1 MSNSAVKINPERL
14 KNDITE
20 LGQIGSDPG
29 GGVSRPSFSPADLE
43 AREWFKDRLCSA
55 CLGVHQDGAGNIFGR
70 KEGTG
75 KTVMVGSH
83 LDSALN
89 GGIFDGP
96 AGVLSGLECLR
107 TIMENNLDIKKPLEV
122 AAFTDEEGNLVGDFL
137 GARAFTGTLQRE
149 ILEQGRTQYGP
160 PLNKILQN
168 TEFSIDSIMSAHSQ
182 RPELDAFIE
191 LHIEQGP
198 VLETE
203 EKSIGLVDRI
213 AGKNYWLCSMLGKAG
228 HAGTTPFELR
238 QDAFLGLADFALK
251 GTQYVAT
258 NFYDSRIT
266 FGKAQLHPGVFSI
279 IPARADFTLDFRS
292 TSEDTLQTMEEN
304 LLQIAADSAA
314 GRGLKFSYKSADHT
328 DPVVVPDRLLELM
341 QDVCEQQGYS
351 YMRLPSGAGHDAQIL
366 GTVTDT
372 AMIFIPCED
381 GISHS
386 PQEKIKWEDL
396 ERGANLMLETILRLA
411 Q

>member
-1 MSNSAVKINPERL
+1 MSDSAVKINIERL
-14 KNDITE
+14 QNDLTE
-20 LGQIGSDPG
+20 LAQIGSNPD

-43 AREWFKDRLCSA
+43 AREWFKDKLCSA

-70 KEGTG
+70 KEGIG

-83 LDSALN
+83 LDSVLN

-96 AGVLSGLECLR
+96 AGVLAGLECLR
-107 TIMENNLDIKKPLEV
+107 TILEKQLDIKNPLEV

-137 GARAFTGTLQRE
+137 GARAFTGTLLRE
-149 ILEQGRTQYGP
+149 TLEQGRTQYGP
-160 PLNKILQN
+160 PLSEILKN
-168 TEFSIDSIMSAHSQ
+168 TEFSIDGILSAHTQ
-182 RPELDAFIE
+182 RPEIEAFIE

-203 EKSIGLVDRI
+203 EKSIGLVDRF
-213 AGKNYWLCSMLGKAG
+213 AGKNYWQCSMLGKAG

-292 TSEDTLQTMEEN
+292 TSGDTLQKIEEN
-304 LLQIAADSAA
+304 LLKIAGDSAA
-314 GRGLKFSYKSADHT
+314 ARGLKFKYRSVDHT
-328 DPVVVPDRLLELM
+328 DPVVVPDRMLELM
-341 QDVCEQQGYS
+341 QDICRQEGYS
-351 YMRLPSGAGHDAQIL
+351 NMRLPSGAGHDAQIL
-366 GTVTDT
+366 ASVTDT

-381 GISHS
+381 GVSHS

-396 ERGANLMLETILRLA
+396 EKGANLMLETIIRLA
-411 Q
+411 G

>member
-1 MSNSAVKINPERL
+1 MSEPAVKINLERL
-14 KNDITE
+14 KQDITE
-20 LGQIGSDPG
+20 LGEIGRDPG

-43 AREWFKDRLCSA
+43 AREWFKEKLCAA
-55 CLGVHQDGAGNIFGR
+55 CLAVHQDGAGNIFGR
-70 KEGTG
+70 KEGSG

-83 LDSALN
+83 LDSVLN

-96 AGVLSGLECLR
+96 AGVLAGLECLR
-107 TIMENNLDIKKPLEV
+107 TILEHELAVKKPLEV

-137 GARAFTGTLQRE
+137 GARAFTGTLQRD

-160 PLNKILQN
+160 PLSEILRN
-168 TEFSIDSIMSAHSQ
+168 TEFTIDSIMSAHSQ
-182 RPELDAFIE
+182 RPEIEAFIE

-198 VLETE
+198 VLEME

-213 AGKNYWLCSMLGKAG
+213 AGKHYWLCSMLGKAG

-279 IPARADFTLDFRS
+279 IPGRADFTLDFRS
-292 TSEDTLQTMEEN
+292 TSQETLAEIKQN
-304 LLQIAADSAA
+304 LLKIADDSASA
-314 GRGLKFSYKSADHT
+314 RGLKFDYRSADHT
-328 DPVVVPDRLLELM
+328 DPVKVSDRLLAIMRE
-341 QDVCEQQGYS
+341 VCEQQGYS
-351 YMRLPSGAGHDAQIL
+351 YMHLPSGAGHDAQIL
-366 GTVTDT
+366 GTVADT

-386 PQEKIKWEDL
+386 PQEKILWEDL
-396 ERGANLMLETILRLA
+396 ERGANLLLATILRLA
-411 Q
+411 G